1 MTSLA
6 TPHGLAVVG
15 ALFMLG
21 GLAIL
26 GAALFN
32 RTILS
37 SLTTTFDTPA
47 KLGVAAWFGLPMLA
61 LGLFLQAAG
70 NMAAMPI
77 GPGLTMLLLALGFA
91 LLLYAA
97 MDETIADALE
107 RKAAAPANG
116 EPEAAAHAPLTAP
129 VREVITEV
137 AKGEP
142 AKAADA
148 PKIALVS

>member
-6 TPHGLAVVG
+6 SPHGLAVVG

-37 SLTTTFDTPA
+37 SLTTTFDGPA
-47 KLGVAAWFGLPMLA
+47 KLGVAAWFALPMLA
-61 LGLFLQAAG
+61 FGLFLQAAG

-91 LLLYAA
+91 LLLYVAL
-97 MDETIADALE
+97 DETIAEALE
-107 RKAAAPANG
+107 RKAAPVAAGADDPTPLPA
-116 EPEAAAHAPLTAP
+116 A
-129 VREVITEV
+129 VREVITE
-137 AKGEP
+137 AANSEP

>member
-6 TPHGLAVVG
+6 SPHGLAVVG

-37 SLTTTFDTPA
+37 SLTTTFDSPA
-47 KLGVAAWFGLPMLA
+47 KLGVAAWFALPMLA

-91 LLLYAA
+91 LLLYVAL
-97 MDETIADALE
+97 DETIAEALE
-107 RKAAAPANG
+107 RKAAPVAAEAEADALPA
-116 EPEAAAHAPLTAP
+116 A

-137 AKGEP
+137 AKSEP
-142 AKAADA
+142 EKTADA